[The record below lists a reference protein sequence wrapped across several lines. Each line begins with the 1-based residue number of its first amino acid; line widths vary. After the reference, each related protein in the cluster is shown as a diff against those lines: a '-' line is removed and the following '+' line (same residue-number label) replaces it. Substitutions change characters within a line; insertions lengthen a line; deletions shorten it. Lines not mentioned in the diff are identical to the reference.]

1 MVWVMK
7 TGKKQGDYQ
16 LGNSHI
22 KPGGN
27 GDRVDPSCCN
37 KFEAPGKLNAGVEAR
52 EITLWMSVALNGE
65 NRLKDVA
72 NDKGASL
79 ASISTGKCGYAELED
94 HTEVQ
99 VVTGEEGCEGSNH
112 YDVLPDD
119 LGVGMTDPD
128 GLKLYWRP
136 WLPWGTVVRRLPM
149 LELKLLELGRGLG
162 TLGFWIWDML

>member
-1 MVWVMK
+1 MTGLTLPAVISLRLWVNLMLVW
-7 TGKKQGDYQ
+7 
-16 LGNSHI
+16 
-22 KPGGN
+22 
-27 GDRVDPSCCN
+27 R
-37 KFEAPGKLNAGVEAR
+37 PGKSLSG
-52 EITLWMSVALNGE
+52 MSVALNGE

-79 ASISTGKCGYAELED
+79 ASISTGKCGIIYAELED

-136 WLPWGTVVRRLPM
+136 WLSWRTVVRRLPM
-149 LELKLLELGRGLG
+149 LELKLLELGRGVG
-162 TLGFWIWDML
+162 TLRFWIWDMLW